1 MARKVLNLACWDYDR
16 VGPLMSGKV
25 KPDGIDLKIQ
35 NLWIQEIFYR
45 MLTKKEFDVSELSFG
60 AYVSSLF
67 NEERPFAA
75 IPVFTSR
82 MFRHGSIFVNK
93 NSGIETP
100 EDLKGKRVGLP
111 EYRQTAVVWIKGM
124 LKERHGVEYNT
135 NEYFTGP
142 LEKPG
147 GKFFFD
153 LSGTEVVKLHK
164 NISVN
169 KIPDSKTL
177 SGMLNEGEIDA
188 LYSALEPSTYK
199 SGKGNIEKL
208 FKNSM
213 QEEENYYRET
223 SIFPMMHVVVMKR
236 ELLEKDPWIARSLY
250 EAFLESKDM
259 IINDLI
265 NATGALKYSLPW
277 LREHIQ
283 STVAIMGKDY
293 WPYGLE
299 KNYTTLSKFLEYMY
313 DQGITPKL
321 LNPRDLFPEDL
332 WQT

>member
-1 MARKVLNLACWDYDR
+1 MPNKVLNLACWDYDR
-16 VGPLMSGKV
+16 VEPLINGKV
-25 KPDGIDLKIQ
+25 KPAGIDLKTQ
-35 NLWIQEIFYR
+35 TLWIQEIFYR

-67 NEERPFAA
+67 NEKPPFAA

-82 MFRHGSIFVNK
+82 MFRHGSIYVNRDSK
-93 NSGIETP
+93 INKP
-100 EDLKGKRVGLP
+100 EDLKGKKVGLP

-124 LKERHGVEYNT
+124 LKEKYGVQYDDVEYH
-135 NEYFTGP
+135 TGP

-164 NISVN
+164 DIKVG

-177 SGMLNEGEIDA
+177 SDMLYSGEIDA
-188 LYSALEPSTYK
+188 LYSALEPSTFK
-199 SGKGNIEKL
+199 SGDGKIVKL
-208 FKNSM
+208 FEDSKR
-213 QEEENYYRET
+213 EEEEYYRET
-223 SIFPMMHVVVMKR
+223 SIFPMMHVVVMR
-236 ELLEKDPWIARSLY
+236 RDIFEKDRWIAKSLY

-259 IINDLI
+259 VINDLI
-265 NATGALKYSLPW
+265 KATGALKYSLPW
-277 LREHIQ
+277 LREHVKE
-283 STVAIMGKDY
+283 TVSIMGTDY

-299 KNYTTLSKFLEYMY
+299 KNRNTLSKFLEYMY

-321 LNPRDLFPEDL
+321 LDPKDLFPEEV
-332 WQT
+332 WTT